1 MLLLIRKLGLD
12 RPRLKTLGQTARYN
26 IGIYPMNHTR
36 GAFHGIIPGMV
47 GQLPANMP
55 PTINGGYIPQRGL
68 GLWFDVHILEG
79 DVTGLI
85 GGETAKFREG
95 LDSAGRFALEGWF
108 EVDESLGCMG
118 YGDGSHP
125 RILLRIPR
133 RTRRGI
139 TNTARRSGGVCD

>member
-1 MLLLIRKLGLD
+1 
-12 RPRLKTLGQTARYN
+12 
-26 IGIYPMNHTR
+26 
-36 GAFHGIIPGMV
+36 MV

-79 DVTGLI
+79 DVAGLI
-85 GGETAKFREG
+85 GGEAAKFREG

-118 YGDGSHP
+118 YGDGS
-125 RILLRIPR
+125 IDDDDCISVGGVIER
-133 RTRRGI
+133 RTGGI
-139 TNTARRSGGVCD
+139 IFYNTQVMHRQRKSRHDKKQPPAQHAASKTYTHSPFLTSS